1 MSRNFLIAGNK
12 VIFKNPFGQQ
22 DITLQHYDGQNYQ
35 LIFGSDVQFNTSSTH
50 SEIRLG
56 DYKILK
62 DLEND
67 SLIIKKDK
75 QTLFEIKPV

>member
-1 MSRNFLIAGNK
+1 MSRNFVIPGNQ

-22 DITLQHYDGQNYQ
+22 DITLKHFDGQNYQ

-62 DLEND
+62 DLSAD
-67 SLIIKKDK
+67 SIIVKKDNA
-75 QTLFEIKPV
+75 TLFEIKPV

>member
-1 MSRNFLIAGNK
+1 MSRNFVISGNQ

-22 DITLQHYDGQNYQ
+22 DITLKHFDGQNYQ
-35 LIFGSDVQFNTSSTH
+35 LVFGSDVQFNTSSSH

-62 DLEND
+62 DFKND
-67 SLIIKKDK
+67 SLIIKKDTA
-75 QTLFEIKPV
+75 TLFEIKPT